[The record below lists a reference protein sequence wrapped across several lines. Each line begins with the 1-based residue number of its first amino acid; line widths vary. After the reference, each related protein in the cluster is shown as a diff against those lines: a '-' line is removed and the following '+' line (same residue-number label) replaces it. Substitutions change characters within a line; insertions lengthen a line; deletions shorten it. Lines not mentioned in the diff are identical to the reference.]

1 VPSTL
6 TATLGSQLTEPHQT
20 VASHGTEP
28 APGRGRRTLRNC
40 VPFQAGRFGLTMGC
54 VAQCEN
60 VLFDEV
66 TGPIG
71 ILDDVSMRDVINAIG
86 YVVESDC
93 EPT

>member
-1 VPSTL
+1 
-6 TATLGSQLTEPHQT
+6 
-20 VASHGTEP
+20 
-28 APGRGRRTLRNC
+28 
-40 VPFQAGRFGLTMGC
+40 MGC